1 MALSPMYS
9 PAWSIKDARFFTER
23 IISQEKVSS
32 LVLLK
37 WRPMIGISF
46 CKGF

>member
-1 MALSPMYS
+1 MTPSLMYS

-32 LVLLK
+32 PPRHCGQYYHNK
-37 WRPMIGISF
+37 Q
-46 CKGF
+46 